1 MTRQFSTKM
10 SMPRWISEATP
21 RRDAHT
27 YIFPR
32 SGTDALNHEP
42 PSPDHDHASFL
53 DFISED
59 RSRKFVLK
67 SNSHA
72 QTLRH
77 AMLAPLHVS
86 VTYRCLV
93 MSLRDPPRPSQASRF
108 GVDGTGAM
116 EAENQD
122 RQRTEQMKM
131 LDRASHQQ
139 EHSLRQE
146 QEQASK
152 QGSLHGPGRRPLHS
166 RRSSRRREGDEMH
179 KKEESMKAEEERR
192 ASLLHAIRSSNRMKA
207 ATLRNSVD
215 AAGRQL
221 PKDPDVMAREEAEA
235 RAKEAARKQHV
246 RRENPDKAII
256 AAVQS
261 VKRVVAERLVAKKI
275 FMRSVRNANALSS
288 VLASADTERNTECE
302 CSFCGALFL
311 QELLIGPQCKCA
323 RCYIKT

>member
-1 MTRQFSTKM
+1 
-10 SMPRWISEATP
+10 
-21 RRDAHT
+21 
-27 YIFPR
+27 
-32 SGTDALNHEP
+32 
-42 PSPDHDHASFL
+42 
-53 DFISED
+53 
-59 RSRKFVLK
+59 
-67 SNSHA
+67 
-72 QTLRH
+72 
-77 AMLAPLHVS
+77 
-86 VTYRCLV
+86 
-93 MSLRDPPRPSQASRF
+93 
-108 GVDGTGAM
+108 M

-261 VKRVVAERLVAKKI
+261 LKRVVAERLVAKKI

>member
-1 MTRQFSTKM
+1 
-10 SMPRWISEATP
+10 
-21 RRDAHT
+21 
-27 YIFPR
+27 
-32 SGTDALNHEP
+32 
-42 PSPDHDHASFL
+42 
-53 DFISED
+53 
-59 RSRKFVLK
+59 
-67 SNSHA
+67 
-72 QTLRH
+72 
-77 AMLAPLHVS
+77 
-86 VTYRCLV
+86 
-93 MSLRDPPRPSQASRF
+93 
-108 GVDGTGAM
+108 M

-139 EHSLRQE
+139 EHLLRQE
-146 QEQASK
+146 QEQASE
-152 QGSLHGPGRRPLHS
+152 QGSAHGPGRRPLHS
-166 RRSSRRREGDEMH
+166 RRSSRRREGDEIH

-192 ASLLHAIRSSNRMKA
+192 ASLLHAIRSSNRMKV

-221 PKDPDVMAREEAEA
+221 PQDPDVMAREEAEA
-235 RAKEAARKQHV
+235 RAKEAARNQHV

-275 FMRSVRNANALSS
+275 FMRSVRNASALSS
-288 VLASADTERNTECE
+288 VSASADTERNTECE

-311 QELLIGPQCKCA
+311 QELLIGPHRKCA

>member
-1 MTRQFSTKM
+1 
-10 SMPRWISEATP
+10 
-21 RRDAHT
+21 
-27 YIFPR
+27 
-32 SGTDALNHEP
+32 
-42 PSPDHDHASFL
+42 
-53 DFISED
+53 
-59 RSRKFVLK
+59 
-67 SNSHA
+67 
-72 QTLRH
+72 
-77 AMLAPLHVS
+77 
-86 VTYRCLV
+86 
-93 MSLRDPPRPSQASRF
+93 
-108 GVDGTGAM
+108 M

-139 EHSLRQE
+139 EHLLRQE

-152 QGSLHGPGRRPLHS
+152 QGSPHAPGRRPLHS
-166 RRSSRRREGDEMH
+166 RRSSRRREGDEIH

-221 PKDPDVMAREEAEA
+221 PQDPDVMAREEAEA
-235 RAKEAARKQHV
+235 RAKEAARNQHV

-261 VKRVVAERLVAKKI
+261 VKRVAAERLVAKKI
-275 FMRSVRNANALSS
+275 FMRSVRNASALSS
-288 VLASADTERNTECE
+288 VSASADTERNTECE

-311 QELLIGPQCKCA
+311 QELLIGPHRKCA